1 MTSEICLMNR
11 RAVVLAADS
20 ATTVTRWN
28 GTERE
33 ERYFKGANKV
43 FQLSIHDPIGLM
55 IYDSASI
62 HKVPWEVVIKEFR
75 SHLGSTS
82 HTHVKGYAEAF
93 FQFLDESDAMFPKEE
108 QDQTFHSAVL
118 TCAFRRIISQKSG
131 DSFKPEEQQK
141 HADAVA
147 KALNKEVS
155 QFDIHRAL
163 EHADLTEW
171 RKTVVAKLEDA
182 LVEFDGK
189 LGPKKLPTRLTD
201 FASDCV
207 ELVIRKPE
215 LFLSTTGLVFA
226 GYGREE
232 FFPSIVEYQS
242 CGMIAGKHIANEERS
257 DEITHSKPAWV
268 SGFAQTSMIDTFE
281 MGISREVYNDVASS
295 VSNGLKELRTQI
307 TKALGSGK
315 TVTRAIENA
324 DFNTVFESARE
335 KICQQVLNSAM
346 DDNVAPMR
354 DVLSSLPL
362 EEMAELAETLINL
375 QSLKEKVTK
384 PSETVGGP
392 VDVAVITKSEG
403 LVWVKRKHYFDGK
416 LNSRYGY
423 RTQME
428 HQ

>member
-62 HKVPWEVVIKEFR
+62 HNVPWEVVIKEFR
-75 SHLGSTS
+75 SHLGATS
-82 HTHVKGYAEAF
+82 HSHVNGYAEAF
-93 FQFLDESDAMFPKEE
+93 FQFLNESDAMFPKEE

-118 TCAFRRIISQKSG
+118 TGALQQIISQTNG
-131 DSFKPEEQQK
+131 DPSKPGEQQK
-141 HADAVA
+141 HADEVA
-147 KALNKEVS
+147 KALNNEVS
-155 QFDIHRAL
+155 QLEVHRAL
-163 EHADLTEW
+163 EHMDLSEW
-171 RKTVVAKLEDA
+171 RKTAVAKLEKA
-182 LVEFDGK
+182 LEGFDGK
-189 LGPKKLPTRLTD
+189 LGPNKLPTTLAD

-207 ELVIRKPE
+207 DIVIRKPE

-226 GYGREE
+226 GYGRDE

-242 CGMIAGKHIANEERS
+242 CGMIAGKHIANNERS
-257 DEITHSKPAWV
+257 DAITHSKPAWV
-268 SGFAQTSMIDTFE
+268 SGFAQTSMIETFE
-281 MGISREVYNDVASS
+281 AGISREVYRDVSNS
-295 VSNGLKELRTQI
+295 VSKGLKELRTQI
-307 TKALGSGK
+307 TKALGKGK
-315 TVTRAIENA
+315 TVNRAIENA
-324 DFNTVFESARE
+324 DFDTVFELSRN
-335 KICQQVLNSAM
+335 KICQQVLDSAM
-346 DDNVAPMR
+346 EDNVAPMR
-354 DVLSSLPL
+354 DVLSSLPV